1 MRRNQDNFCYQ
12 DQSDSERE
20 RKKREWKKGIEGQ
33 KEREKE
39 MREGEK
45 K

>member
-1 MRRNQDNFCYQ
+1 MRGI
-12 DQSDSERE
+12 
-20 RKKREWKKGIEGQ
+20 KKREWKKGIEGQ